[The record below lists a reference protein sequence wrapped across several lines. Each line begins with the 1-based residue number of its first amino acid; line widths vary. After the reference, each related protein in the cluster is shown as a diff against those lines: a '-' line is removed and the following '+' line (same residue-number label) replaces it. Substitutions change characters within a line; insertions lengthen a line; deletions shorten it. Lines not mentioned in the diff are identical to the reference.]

1 MMNQTTIFRL
11 LSIVKVFGVFLVCN
25 SMSAQGSAGSES
37 TIEPRYLIDLPT
49 AGIIPHGNLA
59 LDMDFY
65 QQDGVLSTLSI
76 GAFNRL
82 VLGVSFGG
90 SHIIGTD
97 KPAWNSTP
105 GFAARLRVIEE
116 TIILPAIALGFDS
129 QGKGAY
135 IDQLSRYTIKSL
147 GFYAVASKNYSVMGF
162 LSLHGGINY
171 SLERADGDYSPNFF
185 VGVEKTLGPIISC
198 YGEYNLGSNDS
209 NGDALGRGRG
219 YMNIGFRM
227 SVGKGFSLGMNLK
240 DIIQNQQEI
249 SIGNRT
255 LMLEYVQPL

>member
-1 MMNQTTIFRL
+1 MIPQTIFARTL
-11 LSIVKVFGVFLVCN
+11 FIILFCSFFLV
-25 SMSAQGSAGSES
+25 SEYLRAQGSAGSES

-59 LDMDFY
+59 LDMEFY
-65 QQDGVLSTLSI
+65 QEDGVLSTLSI

-82 VLGVSFGG
+82 VFGVSFGG
-90 SHIIGTD
+90 SHIIGTE

-105 GFAARLRVIEE
+105 GFAARLRLIEE
-116 TIILPAIALGFDS
+116 TIVLPAIAVGFDS

-147 GFYAVASKNYSVMGF
+147 GFYAVASKNYKVMGF
-162 LSLHGGINY
+162 LSLHGGVNY
-171 SLERADGDYSPNFF
+171 SLERADGNESPNFF
-185 VGVEKTLGPIISC
+185 AGIEKTLGPFISC
-198 YGEYNLGSNDS
+198 FGEYDLGSNDN

-219 YMNIGFRM
+219 YANLGFRI

-255 LMLEYVQPL
+255 LMLEYVQAM

>member
-1 MMNQTTIFRL
+1 MMHQIIFRRTLFIAVVCSFFLGSECL
-11 LSIVKVFGVFLVCN
+11 L
-25 SMSAQGSAGSES
+25 AQGSAGSES

-49 AGIIPHGNLA
+49 AGIIPHGDVA
-59 LDMDFY
+59 LDMEFY
-65 QQDGVLSTLSI
+65 EQDGVLSTLSI

-82 VLGVSFGG
+82 VFGISFGG
-90 SHIIGTD
+90 SHIIGTE

-105 GFAARLRVIEE
+105 GLAARLRVIEE
-116 TIILPAIALGFDS
+116 TIVLPAIALGFDS
-129 QGKGAY
+129 QGKGEY
-135 IDQLSRYTIKSL
+135 IDQLNRYTIKSL
-147 GFYAVASKNYSVMGF
+147 GFYAVASKNYKVMGF

-171 SLERADGDYSPNFF
+171 SLERADGNESPNFF
-185 VGVEKTLGPIISC
+185 VGIEKTFGPFISC
-198 YGEYNLGSNDS
+198 FGEYNLGSNDN

-219 YMNIGFRM
+219 YANLGFRI

-255 LMLEYVQPL
+255 LMLEYVQAI